1 MFQTKVHGIKGASIQ
16 IGENALSESAEVM
29 EMAAKTEN
37 YSYIDRHM
45 DGFIEELR
53 NAVQEVSNELARM
66 TIQTGKV
73 TPAQEQRSVED
84 VFVQL
89 RNGMDTYDMKQ
100 IEHALRILHG
110 MELSTAQ
117 RDLLD
122 KVQEAYN
129 DLEYETGAA
138 LLADF
143 ERIKD

>member
-1 MFQTKVHGIKGASIQ
+1 
-16 IGENALSESAEVM
+16 
-29 EMAAKTEN
+29 
-37 YSYIDRHM
+37 
-45 DGFIEELR
+45 
-53 NAVQEVSNELARM
+53 
-66 TIQTGKV
+66 
-73 TPAQEQRSVED
+73 
-84 VFVQL
+84 
-89 RNGMDTYDMKQ
+89 MKQ
-100 IEHALRILHG
+100 IEDALRILHG

>member
-1 MFQTKVHGIKGASIQ
+1 
-16 IGENALSESAEVM
+16 M

-66 TIQTGKV
+66 TIQTGMV

-84 VFVQL
+84 VFAQL
-89 RNGMDTYDMKQ
+89 RNGMDTYDMTQ
-100 IEHALRILHG
+100 IEDALRILHG
-110 MELSTAQ
+110 MDLSPAQ
-117 RDLLD
+117 RELLY

-138 LLADF
+138 LLAGF

>member
-1 MFQTKVHGIKGASIQ
+1 MLYLHIHQLNIMRREIHK
-16 IGENALSESAEVM
+16 
-29 EMAAKTEN
+29 
-37 YSYIDRHM
+37 
-45 DGFIEELR
+45 
-53 NAVQEVSNELARM
+53 SNLPYHLLDSFH
-66 TIQTGKV
+66 KN
-73 TPAQEQRSVED
+73 QEQRSVED

-100 IEHALRILHG
+100 IEDALRILHG